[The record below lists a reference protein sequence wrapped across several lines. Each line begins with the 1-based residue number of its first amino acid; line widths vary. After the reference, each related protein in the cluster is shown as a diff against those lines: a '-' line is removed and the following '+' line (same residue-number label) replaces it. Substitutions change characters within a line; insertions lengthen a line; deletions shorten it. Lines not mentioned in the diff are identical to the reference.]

1 MTIDNV
7 FLVPFQPLLAAAKQL
22 PNSLTVW
29 YFLWPLLIDLAEL
42 SPTWQP
48 SNLILFMNFVLWS
61 KTNKYKSTEILPPLL
76 TTLNMRNYNAES
88 QKNSSNGELWKKTRV
103 LCWSIY
109 QFSITSEYCEKMYHI
124 FYLILL
130 DCCPRFPLSV
140 ITWKPDYQY
149 KDSLHYSTLSTVL

>member
-1 MTIDNV
+1 MIFVKTSSKKTRKDYIDNV

-22 PNSLTVW
+22 PNSLSVW

-103 LCWSIY
+103 LCWSIFVLVY
-109 QFSITSEYCEKMYHI
+109 YFRFSFQSQVNTAKKYII
-124 FYLILL
+124 F
-130 DCCPRFPLSV
+130 F
-140 ITWKPDYQY
+140 
-149 KDSLHYSTLSTVL
+149 VLFC

>member
-1 MTIDNV
+1 MIFVKTSSKKTRKDYIDNV

-103 LCWSIY
+103 LCWSIFVLVY
-109 QFSITSEYCEKMYHI
+109 YFRFSFQSQVNTAKKCII
-124 FYLILL
+124 F
-130 DCCPRFPLSV
+130 F
-140 ITWKPDYQY
+140 
-149 KDSLHYSTLSTVL
+149 VLFC